1 MCYMRA
7 DMGNLLKLSFW
18 FNMTPGSL
26 TQGTL
31 RLIVVFLISL
41 FIGAVFFKILKNR
54 KRNLYN
60 KIWNK
65 LHLFSLSN
73 LIVGLFLL
81 FFSYELLPFLSMRFW
96 LLLWG
101 ISMIVWLVFIFRI
114 FNEIPKIKEKMVK
127 EDEYKKYLP

>member
-1 MCYMRA
+1 GA
-7 DMGNLLKLSFW
+7 
-18 FNMTPGSL
+18 
-26 TQGTL
+26 L

-41 FIGAVFFKILKNR
+41 LIGAVFFKILKNR

-60 KIWNK
+60 KIWSK

-73 LIVGLFLL
+73 LIIGLFLL
-81 FFSYELLPFLSMRFW
+81 FFSYELLPFLSMRLW

-101 ISMIVWLVFIFRI
+101 LGMIVWLAFIFKI
-114 FNEIPKIKEKMVK
+114 FNEIPKIKEKMAK

>member
-1 MCYMRA
+1 
-7 DMGNLLKLSFW
+7 MGNLLKLSFW
-18 FNMTPGSL
+18 LNMTPGNL
-26 TQGTL
+26 TQGAL
-31 RLIVVFLISL
+31 RLIVVSLIGL
-41 FIGAVFFKILKNR
+41 LIGAVFFKILKNR

-60 KIWNK
+60 KIWSK

-81 FFSYELLPFLSMRFW
+81 FFSYELLPFLSMRLW

-101 ISMIVWLVFIFRI
+101 LGMIVWLALIFKI
-114 FNEIPKIKEKMVK
+114 FNEIPKIKEKMAK